1 MKQTQLLY
9 PEAAQ
14 VTLLLN
20 NKHLSNSPLGIY
32 IHIPFCNKKCSYCN
46 FYSGVV
52 EAKRVAEYLK
62 ALIKEIKTWGGK
74 ICRPVNSVYI
84 GGGTPSVLGADIAL
98 VLNAVRDSFH
108 LLKDSEITVELNPEK
123 DCEDF
128 LYSAYNFGA
137 NRLSIGLQSANDDEL
152 DLLGRRHKAKDA
164 ENTVLK
170 ARKIGFKNISLDIM
184 LGLPDSNIK
193 KLENSLLFLKDLNP
207 EHISAYILKLEEKT
221 ALSKRYDLNFPDS
234 DEISEQYLF
243 MCKYLESIGYSHY
256 EISNFAK
263 EDKESCHNL
272 KYWQCEEY
280 LGIGPAAHSFLDG
293 RRFFYPA
300 DMKEFINSPK
310 TVFDSLGGEI
320 DEYIM
325 LNLRLK
331 KGLSFDNLF
340 KLYGFTLSEDLKKF
354 INMLES
360 KNLAQFKNNTLFLTA
375 DGMLVSNTVITELL
389 ERIL

>member
-123 DCEDF
+123 DCEEF

-340 KLYGFTLSEDLKKF
+340 KLYGFTLNEDLKKF
-354 INMLES
+354 INLLES

-375 DGMLVSNTVITELL
+375 DGMLVSNTVIGELL

>member
-1 MKQTQLLY
+1 M
-9 PEAAQ
+9 
-14 VTLLLN
+14 TLLLN

-123 DCEDF
+123 DCEEF

-340 KLYGFTLSEDLKKF
+340 KLYGFTLNEDLKKF
-354 INMLES
+354 INLLES
-360 KNLAQFKNNTLFLTA
+360 KNLAQFKNNTLFLTD
-375 DGMLVSNTVITELL
+375 DGMLVSNTVIGELL